1 MRTYLYRDQTK
12 LSINA
17 DKFIS
22 CETKYHAY
30 LLGFMW
36 ADGYLLYGKK
46 RKEMRVEIVD
56 DDMADIKNVFD
67 TTGKWYFITRN
78 RKNRKP
84 QTTASGNNAKLCDY
98 LYEKDYKEKS
108 TVSPKKIIE
117 SIPKNF
123 IKYFL
128 RGWSDGDGCFYTNGT
143 TRQFSICG
151 SYEQDWTFI
160 EQIFKEN
167 DIDYKIQR
175 RTHKTGKFSVI
186 RIWNKKSL
194 INLSKTLYQDYDDI
208 GLKRKYDKCQE
219 IISQLSE

>member
-1 MRTYLYRDQTK
+1 MRQYLYRDQNK

-36 ADGYLLYGKK
+36 ADGYLLYEKK

-56 DDMADIKNVFD
+56 EDMSDIKNVFD
-67 TTGKWYFITRN
+67 ATGKWYFITRH

-98 LYEKDYKEKS
+98 LHENDYNEKS
-108 TVSPKKIIE
+108 TSSPTKIIKCV
-117 SIPKNF
+117 PKNF

-128 RGWSDGDGCFYTNGT
+128 RGWSDGDGCFYTNGR
-143 TRQFSICG
+143 TRHFSICG
-151 SYEQDWTFI
+151 SYEQDWSI
-160 EQIFKEN
+160 LENIFKDN
-167 DIDYKIQR
+167 GIDYKIQR

-186 RIWNKKSL
+186 RVWNKNSL
-194 INLSKTLYQDYDDI
+194 LNISKILYQDYDGI

-219 IISQLSE
+219 ITNQLSK